1 MSWLEPRPGWW
12 DLTAVL
18 EEGEGDVWRSE
29 LAVGMEVVLEV
40 VESEKLFDCCCVSDR
55 TSVFL
60 LVVWREKVGMTEE
73 VWRLEA
79 GLELFVLVLVL
90 WSWWLWRSWAWWRLS
105 MEDRSRSTELD
116 MMVEEQL

>member
-1 MSWLEPRPGWW
+1 M
-12 DLTAVL
+12 L
-18 EEGEGDVWRSE
+18 EEEEEEGDVWRSE

-40 VESEKLFDCCCVSDR
+40 VEF
-55 TSVFL
+55 
-60 LVVWREKVGMTEE
+60 VVWREKVGMTEE

-90 WSWWLWRSWAWWRLS
+90 WSWWLWRSWAWWRWWRWS
-105 MEDRSRSTELD
+105 VEDRSRSTELD